1 MNNRGQ
7 LAVGIVLILLGVLF
21 FAQKQIPAFAPWAEM
36 YTAWPLN
43 IVSVGALILLIGLLL
58 GAPGL
63 AIPAAIVAC
72 VGGILYYQKITED
85 YSSWSYMWTLII
97 ASIGVGMTLNGLLS
111 RNMQQA
117 RAGLGQMAAGG
128 VLFLIFGAFFG
139 KINLLG
145 GTLPAIALVLLGA
158 WLLLRGFLSRNKGA

>member
-1 MNNRGQ
+1 MKNRGQ

-21 FAQKQIPAFAPWAEM
+21 FAQKQIPALVPWAEM

-43 IVSVGALILLIGLLL
+43 MVSVGALILLIGLLL

-72 VGGILYYQKITED
+72 VGGILYYQRITED
-85 YSSWSYMWTLII
+85 YTSWSYMWTLII

-111 RNMQQA
+111 
-117 RAGLGQMAAGG
+117 
-128 VLFLIFGAFFG
+128 
-139 KINLLG
+139 
-145 GTLPAIALVLLGA
+145 
-158 WLLLRGFLSRNKGA
+158 